1 MQGQPDGDGDGSDG
15 VSHPWEDR
23 SALFLVLFLTALP
36 KSISHTILVTYL
48 TCTHEW
54 VLNT

>member
-1 MQGQPDGDGDGSDG
+1 MQGQPDGDGAGSDG